1 MKNQPDWFIKSLK
14 TEKKNK
20 SLEVQGAT
28 INFQQWGDPKN
39 QGLVLVHGTGAHS
52 HWWDFIAPL
61 FIDQYEV
68 VALDLSGMGDSDH
81 RKNYNSELF
90 AKEILAVAESVNLFS
105 NHKPF

>member
-81 RKNYNSELF
+81 R
-90 AKEILAVAESVNLFS
+90 
-105 NHKPF
+105 